1 MWIRK
6 CSGEFQVFVV
16 DEPMMVDDY
25 EKRPLIIDAQMMII
39 NKCGK
44 EIEKKRIKAG
54 QRDSTSAPFVIYK

>member
-1 MWIRK
+1 M
-6 CSGEFQVFVV
+6 V

-44 EIEKKRIKAG
+44 EIEMKRIKAG